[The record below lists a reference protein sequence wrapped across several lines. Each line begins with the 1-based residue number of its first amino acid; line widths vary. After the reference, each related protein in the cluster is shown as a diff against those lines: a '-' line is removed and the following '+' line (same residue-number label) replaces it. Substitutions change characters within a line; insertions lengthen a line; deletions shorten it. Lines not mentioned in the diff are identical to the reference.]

1 MEKRASTDL
10 GSAGGPTPPRLK
22 RTNGI
27 PPRKVCLDSGT
38 DWSEQDRQWDIRV
51 NLTGRGEDMGTI
63 EDARIE
69 LAAIVEKWKGWEKIK
84 YCFIGGMELGANP
97 SQEDFERL
105 HVHAALILHT
115 PNTRRAVVA
124 GLGLSKLLTGDHAG
138 EPRSYYLAKRNPFAS
153 FTGWRNHH
161 SKEQTKVS
169 EEYIA
174 AEFGEAPR
182 EYGNQLIEKGGCGK
196 MKQDDMLREIMSLFS
211 QGKKD
216 QAFQEYPALTL
227 RYHGQITAM
236 VKSRNE
242 LPTTIDHSKR
252 LWIWGGP
259 GTGKSAYVAWKFPKS
274 FKKSLTKNEVLYWN
288 GLDLDWHTHIY
299 LEDVGPEA
307 FENIGMEQL
316 KQWADP
322 SHGYT
327 VSMKYGAPIYG
338 VTLPI
343 VVTSNY
349 RPSQLLPDD
358 LKYPTTELFALE
370 RRFEV
375 IHIDE
380 LLNREGIRLRRKSE
394 LIALRK
400 AKNADFSAVFEYTR
414 DPDDAHVARKE
425 ADLEVE
431 L

>member
-1 MEKRASTDL
+1 MADEA
-10 GSAGGPTPPRLK
+10 PTNVGDTGRPRSPRLQ
-22 RTNGI
+22 RTDGI
-27 PPRKVCLDSGT
+27 PAKRVCLDGGIN
-38 DWSEQDRQWDIRV
+38 WSEQDRQWDVRV
-51 NLTGRGEDMGTI
+51 NLLPGAEIGSI
-63 EDARIE
+63 EDAREE
-69 LAAIVEKWKGWEKIK
+69 LEALLKIWKTWDKIK
-84 YCFIGGMELGANP
+84 YCFVGGIEVGDNP
-97 SQEDFERL
+97 SQDDFERF
-105 HVHAALILHT
+105 HVHIALILHT
-115 PNTRRAVVA
+115 PNTRRAVVHS
-124 GLGLSKLLTGDHAG
+124 LRLSRALVGSRAG
-138 EPRSYYLAKRNPFAS
+138 EPRSYYISKRNPFAS

-161 SKEQTKVS
+161 AKEKTKVGQD
-169 EEYIA
+169 YIA

-196 MKQDDMLREIMSLFS
+196 MKQDDMLREIMQLFC

-242 LPTTIDHSKR
+242 LPTEIDHSKR
-252 LWIWGGP
+252 LWIYGGP
-259 GTGKSAYVAWKFPKS
+259 GTGKSAFVAWKYPRA

-288 GLDLDWHTHIY
+288 GLDLDWHSHVY
-299 LEDVGPEA
+299 LEDIGPEA

-338 VTLPI
+338 VTLPLI
-343 VVTSNY
+343 VTSNY

-358 LKYPTTELFALE
+358 LKYPTTELQALE

-375 IHIDE
+375 VSIAQ
-380 LLNREGIRLRRKSE
+380 LLERENLKLRPKSE
-394 LIALRK
+394 LVALRK
-400 AKNADFSAVFEYTR
+400 AKNADFGAVFQHLI

-425 ADLEVE
+425 AEFE
-431 L
+431 F

>member
-1 MEKRASTDL
+1 MADEA
-10 GSAGGPTPPRLK
+10 PTNVGDTGRPRSPRLQ
-22 RTNGI
+22 RTDGI
-27 PPRKVCLDSGT
+27 PAKRVCLDGGIN
-38 DWSEQDRQWDIRV
+38 WSEQDRQWDIRV
-51 NLTGRGEDMGTI
+51 NLLPGAEIGSI
-63 EDARIE
+63 EDAREE
-69 LAAIVEKWKGWEKIK
+69 LEALLKIWKTWDKIK
-84 YCFIGGMELGANP
+84 YCFVGGIEVGDNP
-97 SQEDFERL
+97 SQDDFERF
-105 HVHAALILHT
+105 HVHIALILHT
-115 PNTRRAVVA
+115 PNTRRAVVHS
-124 GLGLSKLLTGDHAG
+124 LRLSRALVGSRAG
-138 EPRSYYLAKRNPFAS
+138 EPRSYYCAKRNPFAS

-161 SKEQTKVS
+161 AKEKTKVGQ
-169 EEYIA
+169 EYIA

-182 EYGNQLIEKGGCGK
+182 EYGNQLMEKGSVGK
-196 MKQDDMLREIMSLFS
+196 MKQDDMLREIMQLFS

-242 LPTTIDHSKR
+242 LPTEIDHSKR
-252 LWIWGGP
+252 LWIYGGP
-259 GTGKSAYVAWKFPKS
+259 GTGKSAFVAWKYPRA

-288 GLDLDWHTHIY
+288 GLDLDWHSHVY
-299 LEDVGPEA
+299 LEDIGPEA

-338 VTLPI
+338 VTLPLI
-343 VVTSNY
+343 VTSNY

-358 LKYPTTELFALE
+358 LKYPTTELQALE

-375 IHIDE
+375 VSIAQ
-380 LLNREGIRLRRKSE
+380 LLERENLKLRPKSE
-394 LIALRK
+394 LVALRK
-400 AKNADFSAVFEYTR
+400 AKNADFGAVFQHLI

-425 ADLEVE
+425 AEFE
-431 L
+431 F